1 MKIFVYSYDI
11 NHITH
16 WEKLLPKTE
25 IILIDSVELLT
36 FLVDELII
44 MAYDKSTNMQKTVQE
59 ITQHNLV
66 LVLDTVPT
74 VQKAKQLFAYGVR
87 GYGNILLSQS
97 YMQFALQTI
106 QSQHVWISPTLT
118 QALIQDIQQPKSN
131 TNTHAHEVLK
141 QLTQKEQEV
150 AKLLKK
156 GLSNMQI
163 AQQMDVSINTIKSHI
178 KNIYSKVGVKDK
190 IAFVMLLQ

>member
-16 WEKLLPKTE
+16 WETTLPKAD
-25 IILIDSVELLT
+25 IVLIEDAQLLT

-44 MAYDKSTNMQKTVQE
+44 MAYDKSTNMQKTVQAVA
-59 ITQHNLV
+59 QHNLV
-66 LVLDTVPT
+66 LILDNVPT

-106 QSQHVWISPTLT
+106 QSHHVWISPTIT
-118 QALIQDIQQPKSN
+118 QALIQEMQQAKSN

-163 AQQMDVSINTIKSHI
+163 AQQMNVSINTIKSHI